1 MSDYSQVND
10 YSAKDA
16 LVTGNPEKLILG
28 SDIDDELSGISIAI
42 ATKYDSSDLASQAN
56 AEAET
61 SNAVLM
67 TPLRV
72 ANWADYNAGIVGDLQ
87 ALADPNADRIL
98 FWDDSAGAA
107 AGLAPST
114 GLAISGTNLVIS
126 STAGI
131 LEDLAVLADPG
142 ADRILGWDESADAAI
157 GFALS
162 TGLTTSG
169 TSLLVDSTVVA
180 LLGGTAAFTSD
191 QTITKATPRLIL
203 QDGGST
209 NPAIRFNNSGG
220 TALGFVG
227 FDNGADINTGDAAGT
242 LALRA
247 EGGGLTF
254 SGNAGA
260 TVHFQLSS
268 AGALTTPNASS
279 SEVGFKG
286 VPINTQT
293 DNYTAVLADANKLI
307 YETGASKTITIPAEA
322 SVNYPVGTTLTF
334 LVVNATGASIAITT
348 DNLYLAGTGLA
359 TTGTRTLAHGGIA
372 TAVKFSSQNWI
383 ISGSGLT

>member
-348 DNLYLAGTGLA
+348 DNLYLAGTALA